1 MRGISKKSILLLDI
15 IFIALGILGFI
26 QIKQKSDL
34 PLRLIRSSDHLMI
47 LSTGGV
53 TIPGFTPGKFEVI
66 TVDGKLVSTKEDV
79 EFVCDGLNIG
89 SETQV
94 DIRSDGKFQTLSMR
108 LIPFYGNLY
117 IIISAFLCILI
128 LTVAVTVIV
137 KRPMEDK

>member
-1 MRGISKKSILLLDI
+1 MRGISKKSIFFLDI

-34 PLRLIRSSDHLMI
+34 PLRLNRNNNHLMI
-47 LSTGGV
+47 LETMGV
-53 TIPGFTPGKFEVI
+53 NIPGFTPEKFEVI

-94 DIRSDGKFQTLSMR
+94 YVRAD
-108 LIPFYGNLY
+108 
-117 IIISAFLCILI
+117 
-128 LTVAVTVIV
+128 
-137 KRPMEDK
+137 